1 MGNANCIL
9 GNSLQFVRGADSMVA
24 YRYRNN
30 FYKFWKIL
38 MSGSILIIILSRYID
53 RENYCH
59 VTNKQT
65 NALVS
70 IKTPTMWMSRRYT
83 FFIKKKKKIT
93 VLWYTI
99 DSHNNFFIGMDR
111 TIQEINN
118 KITILFYDCLATHVI
133 LDLYRWRG
141 HHRPRV

>member
-1 MGNANCIL
+1 
-9 GNSLQFVRGADSMVA
+9 
-24 YRYRNN
+24 
-30 FYKFWKIL
+30 
-38 MSGSILIIILSRYID
+38 MSGSILIIILSGYID

-70 IKTPTMWMSRRYT
+70 IKTPTMSMSRRYT
-83 FFIKKKKKIT
+83 FFIKKKKIKKSQYYGIQ
-93 VLWYTI
+93 LIHIIIFSLEW
-99 DSHNNFFIGMDR
+99 IG
-111 TIQEINN
+111 QYKKEINN
-118 KITILFYDCLATHVI
+118 KITILFYECLATHVI

>member
-1 MGNANCIL
+1 
-9 GNSLQFVRGADSMVA
+9 
-24 YRYRNN
+24 
-30 FYKFWKIL
+30 

-65 NALVS
+65 NKQTNKCFSVNQDAHNVNEQT
-70 IKTPTMWMSRRYT
+70 IYI
-83 FFIKKKKKIT
+83 FYKKKKKKKKKSQYYGIQ
-93 VLWYTI
+93 LIHIIIFSLEW
-99 DSHNNFFIGMDR
+99 IG
-111 TIQEINN
+111 QYKKEINN
-118 KITILFYDCLATHVI
+118 KITILFYEGLATHVI